1 MQRPRVCGPA
11 KPVPRFLLVWR
22 GPGVVICGSLVGP
35 LQPTMNAQSRI
46 SIVLAALWWGS
57 LTGLGFVVVPLLFMH
72 LPSPSAAGTM
82 AAKLFTAQTWLGIA
96 CAMLLL
102 LVSNRKETLAPVLPA
117 QPAIKFIVAGLLLA
131 VLVEFA
137 VAPRIVS
144 ARADGGNLKL
154 WHGLGSAMYL
164 GQWLC
169 AGFAL
174 WQLGARAAS
183 ATAKAQSTPGSAEV

>member
-1 MQRPRVCGPA
+1 MKPRQC
-11 KPVPRFLLVWR
+11 
-22 GPGVVICGSLVGP
+22 
-35 LQPTMNAQSRI
+35 
-46 SIVLAALWWGS
+46 IVLAALWWGS

-72 LPSPSAAGTM
+72 LPAPAAAGAM
-82 AAKLFTAQTWLGIA
+82 AAKLFTAQTWIGIA

-102 LVSNRKETLAPVLPA
+102 LISNKKDALSPVSPA

-131 VLVEFA
+131 ALVEFG

-154 WHGLGSAMYL
+154 WHGLGSAMYF

-169 AGFAL
+169 AGLAL
-174 WQLGARAAS
+174 WRLSGECGLPDAEGAKVSQKPR
-183 ATAKAQSTPGSAEV
+183 K

>member
-1 MQRPRVCGPA
+1 MKQRLSV
-11 KPVPRFLLVWR
+11 
-22 GPGVVICGSLVGP
+22 
-35 LQPTMNAQSRI
+35 T
-46 SIVLAALWWGS
+46 LAALWWGS
-57 LTGLGFVVVPLLFMH
+57 LTGLGFVVVPLLFTHM
-72 LPSPSAAGTM
+72 PSPAAAGAM

-102 LVSNRKETLAPVLPA
+102 LVSNKKYPLAPVLPA

-131 VLVEFA
+131 VLVEFG
-137 VAPRIVS
+137 VAPRIVN

-169 AGFAL
+169 VGFAL
-174 WQLGARAAS
+174 WALS
-183 ATAKAQSTPGSAEV
+183 LKADRFDQVQSEP

>member
-1 MQRPRVCGPA
+1 MKSR
-11 KPVPRFLLVWR
+11 LS
-22 GPGVVICGSLVGP
+22 VVV
-35 LQPTMNAQSRI
+35 
-46 SIVLAALWWGS
+46 AALWWGS

-72 LPSPSAAGTM
+72 LPSPAAAGAM
-82 AAKLFTAQTWLGIA
+82 AAKLFTAQTWLGMA

-102 LVSNRKETLAPVLPA
+102 LISNKKDALAQVLPA

-131 VLVEFA
+131 VLVEFG

-144 ARADGGNLKL
+144 ARVDGGNLRL

-174 WQLGARAAS
+174 WRLSLRASPEVGVIQRGGAEN
-183 ATAKAQSTPGSAEV
+183 AEDAV